1 MANIIDGLSV
11 SKIIKDEIK
20 KEIET
25 LNVKPKLV
33 VILVGEDKASQ
44 VYVAS
49 KEKSCAEVGIFSEA
63 IRLDENTTE
72 DELLGIIE
80 KLNNDSSVT
89 GILCQL
95 PLPKHINEYNVL
107 LKIDA
112 KKDVD
117 CFHPTNVGL
126 LVAGSAYV
134 EPCTPKGCIELLKRY
149 NIEMAG
155 KNAVVVGRSNIV
167 GKPLA
172 HLLLQNNATV
182 TIAHSKTANLK
193 EVCLNADIVCAAVGI
208 AGFIKGDF
216 VKTGAAVIDVGINR
230 GDDGKL
236 RGDVAF
242 DECSH
247 ASYITP
253 VPKGVG
259 PMTIAMLMQNTLI
272 MHKNNISNI
281 NK

>member
-1 MANIIDGLSV
+1 MSNIIDGLST
-11 SKIIKDEIK
+11 SKAIKDEIK
-20 KEIET
+20 KEIE
-25 LNVKPKLV
+25 LLDIKPKLV
-33 VILVGEDKASQ
+33 VILVGDDKASQ

-49 KEKSCAEVGIFSEA
+49 KEKSCTEVGILSET
-63 IRLDENTTE
+63 IKLGENTTE
-72 DELLGIIE
+72 IELLAIIE

-89 GILCQL
+89 AILCQL
-95 PLPKHINEYNVL
+95 PLPKHISEHNVL
-107 LKIDA
+107 LKIDP

-126 LVAGSAYV
+126 LVLGNAYV

-149 NIEMAG
+149 NIEMSG

-182 TIAHSKTANLK
+182 TIAHSKTENLA
-193 EVCLNADIVCAAVGI
+193 EVCKNADILCAAVGI

-216 VKTGAAVIDVGINR
+216 VKEGAVVIDIGINR
-230 GDDGKL
+230 GDDGKI
-236 RGDVAF
+236 RGDVDF
-242 DECSH
+242 EQCSH

-272 MHKNNISNI
+272 MHKKNMS
-281 NK
+281 K